1 MLGHHIVALPVGTY
15 GAWHARNL
23 IKMKALLTQKKFA
36 FTKLLTYRIFMVLA
50 YQTMAVA
57 VGWHIYQITRDPLS
71 LGLIGLAEVLPYF
84 ASALFAGYCIDHYSR
99 RWFGV
104 LAALMLCINGL
115 TLAAISAGYVQGNTV
130 FWIYLSIGF
139 TGLARAFIAPSYSA
153 LMAIIVQ
160 RESYAKAAGIGSS
173 VFQIGLIAGPA
184 LGGLL
189 VGFTSTTTTYVFSA
203 VMCLG
208 AAIALLTLRIKQ
220 PPPAEISPVFASIG
234 QGLKFVW
241 NNQILLGAQM
251 LDMFAVLLGG
261 AVAMLPAFI
270 QDIYQLGPESL
281 GLLRATPA
289 VGAMCVGLYLAR
301 KPISQHAGRYMLW
314 SVAGF
319 GFCIICFGIS
329 HNYWVAGIFLALSG
343 AFDGVSVVLR
353 TTIMQLATPDSM
365 RGRVSAIN
373 GIFIGSSNELGA
385 FESGVAA
392 RLMGLVPSVIFG
404 GIMTLGVV
412 AVVAKYNPALKQL
425 ELSQLK

>member
-1 MLGHHIVALPVGTY
+1 
-15 GAWHARNL
+15 
-23 IKMKALLTQKKFA
+23 MKALLTQKKFA

-220 PPPAEISPVFASIG
+220 PPPAETSPVFASIG

>member
-1 MLGHHIVALPVGTY
+1 MK
-15 GAWHARNL
+15 NL
-23 IKMKALLTQKKFA
+23 FTQKHFA
-36 FTKLLTYRIFMVLA
+36 LTKLLTYRIFMVLA
-50 YQTMAVA
+50 YQSMTVA
-57 VGWHIYQITRDPLS
+57 ASWHIYQITRDPLS

-104 LAALMLCINGL
+104 LAAIMLCAVGF
-115 TLAAISAGYVQGNTV
+115 TLVAISAGHIAGNTV
-130 FWIYLSIGF
+130 YWIYASIGI

-153 LMAIIVQ
+153 LMAIIIP

-173 VFQIGLIAGPA
+173 IFQIGLIAGPA
-184 LGGLL
+184 IGGLL
-189 VGFTSTTTTYVFSA
+189 VGFASTTAAYIFSA
-203 VMCLG
+203 VMCIG
-208 AAIALLTLRIKQ
+208 AMLALLSLRLKE
-220 PPPAEISPVFASIG
+220 PPSAETSPVFSSIG

-241 NNQILLGAQM
+241 NNQILFGAQM

-270 QDIYQLGPESL
+270 QDVYQLGPESL
-281 GLLRATPA
+281 GLLRAAPA
-289 VGAMCVGLYLAR
+289 VGALCVGVYLAR
-301 KPISQHAGRYMLW
+301 HPINKHAGSVLLW
-314 SVAGF
+314 AVAGF
-319 GFCIICFGIS
+319 GVCIICFGLTK
-329 HNYWVAGIFLALSG
+329 NYWLAGVFLALSG

-353 TTIMQLATPDSM
+353 TTIMQLATPDGM

-404 GIMTLGVV
+404 GLMTLGVV
-412 AVVAKYNPALKQL
+412 AVTAKLNPALKQL
-425 ELSQLK
+425 ELNQLK

>member
-1 MLGHHIVALPVGTY
+1 
-15 GAWHARNL
+15 
-23 IKMKALLTQKKFA
+23 MKSLFTQKKFA
-36 FTKLLTYRIFMVLA
+36 LTKLLTYRIFMVLA
-50 YQTMAVA
+50 YQTMTVA
-57 VGWHIYQITRDPLS
+57 ASWHVYQITRDPLS

-104 LAALMLCINGL
+104 LAAIMLCVVGS
-115 TLAAISAGYVQGNTV
+115 TLAAISAGYIVGNTV
-130 FWIYLSIGF
+130 YWIYASIGF

-153 LMAIIVQ
+153 LMAIIVP

-173 VFQIGLIAGPA
+173 IFQIGLIAGPA
-184 LGGLL
+184 IGGLL
-189 VGFTSTTTTYVFSA
+189 VGFASTTAAYMFSA
-203 VMCLG
+203 TMCIG
-208 AAIALLTLRIKQ
+208 AMLALLALRLKE
-220 PPPAEISPVFASIG
+220 PPSAETAPVFASIG
-234 QGLKFVW
+234 QGLTFVW
-241 NNQILLGAQM
+241 NNQILFGAQM

-281 GLLRATPA
+281 GLLRAAPA
-289 VGAMCVGLYLAR
+289 VGALCVGLYLAR
-301 KPISQHAGRYMLW
+301 RPINMHAGRVLLW
-314 SVAGF
+314 AVAGF
-319 GFCIICFGIS
+319 GACIVCFGLTK
-329 HNYWVAGIFLALSG
+329 NYWLAGLFLGLSG

-353 TTIMQLATPDSM
+353 TTIMQLATPDGM

-404 GIMTLGVV
+404 GLMTLGVV
-412 AVVAKYNPALKQL
+412 AATAKLNPALKQL

>member
-1 MLGHHIVALPVGTY
+1 MK
-15 GAWHARNL
+15 NL
-23 IKMKALLTQKKFA
+23 FTQKHFA
-36 FTKLLTYRIFMVLA
+36 LTKLLTYRIFMVLA
-50 YQTMAVA
+50 YQSMTVA
-57 VGWHIYQITRDPLS
+57 ASWHIYQITRDPLS
-71 LGLIGLAEVLPYF
+71 LGLIGLAEVIPYF

-104 LAALMLCINGL
+104 LAAFMLCVVGF
-115 TLAAISAGYVQGNTV
+115 TLAAISAGFIVGNIV
-130 FWIYLSIGF
+130 YWIYASIGV

-153 LMAIIVQ
+153 LMAIIIP

-173 VFQIGLIAGPA
+173 IFQIGLIAGPA
-184 LGGLL
+184 IGGLL
-189 VGFTSTTTTYVFSA
+189 VGFASTMAAYVFSA
-203 VMCLG
+203 VMCIG
-208 AAIALLTLRIKQ
+208 AMLALLSLRLKE
-220 PPPAEISPVFASIG
+220 PPSAETAPVFASIG

-241 NNQILLGAQM
+241 NNQILFGAQM

-261 AVAMLPAFI
+261 AIAMLPAFI

-281 GLLRATPA
+281 GLLRAAPA
-289 VGAMCVGLYLAR
+289 VGALCVGLYLAR
-301 KPISQHAGRYMLW
+301 HPIIQHAGRVLLW
-314 SVAGF
+314 AVAGF
-319 GFCIICFGIS
+319 GVCIICFGLTK
-329 HNYWVAGIFLALSG
+329 NYWLAGIFLGLSG

-392 RLMGLVPSVIFG
+392 RLMGLVPSVVFG
-404 GIMTLGVV
+404 GLMTLGVV
-412 AVVAKYNPALKQL
+412 AATAKFNPTLKQL